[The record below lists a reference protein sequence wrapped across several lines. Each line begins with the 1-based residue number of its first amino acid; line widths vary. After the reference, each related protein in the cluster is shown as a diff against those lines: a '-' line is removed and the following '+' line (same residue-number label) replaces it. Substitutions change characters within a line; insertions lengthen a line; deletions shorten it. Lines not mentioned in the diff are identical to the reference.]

1 MLTRSSSVIMTF
13 PRPFTLSGYTDE
25 LPAGD
30 YEVQVEEELLLGLSF
45 VAYRRTGT
53 YIVVRGTGHRANQRE
68 FRQVDPAELDAA
80 IDRHR
85 QMSH

>member
-1 MLTRSSSVIMTF
+1 MLTRSSSSIVTF

-30 YEVQVEEELLLGLSF
+30 YEVQIEEELLLGLSF

-53 YIVVRGTGHRANQRE
+53 YLVVRGTGRRASRSE
-68 FRQVDPAELDAA
+68 FREVDQAQLDAA
-80 IDRHR
+80 LDRHR
-85 QMSH
+85 QPSH